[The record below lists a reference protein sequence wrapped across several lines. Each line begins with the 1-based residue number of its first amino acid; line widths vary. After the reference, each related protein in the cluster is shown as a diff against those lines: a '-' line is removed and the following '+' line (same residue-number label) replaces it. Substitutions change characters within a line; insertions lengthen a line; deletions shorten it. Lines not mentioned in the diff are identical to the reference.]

1 MARERTGLYM
11 AGAAI
16 VFAFIAQVAVFVVA
30 AGPNL
35 SASAPVAEAMN
46 VPPAK

>member
-1 MARERTGLYM
+1 MSRDRTGLYM

-16 VFAFIAQVAVFVVA
+16 VFAFIAQIGVFVIA
-30 AGPNL
+30 AGPKL
-35 SASAPVAEAMN
+35 SSSAPVAEAMN

>member
-1 MARERTGLYM
+1 M

-16 VFAFIAQVAVFVVA
+16 VFAFIAQAAVFVIA
-30 AGPNL
+30 AGPTQGP
-35 SASAPVAEAMN
+35 APVAEALN

>member
-1 MARERTGLYM
+1 MSKERTKLYM

-16 VFAFIAQVAVFVVA
+16 VFAVVAQVGVFA
-30 AGPNL
+30 IALSSKTGP
-35 SASAPVAEAMN
+35 APVAEALN

>member
-1 MARERTGLYM
+1 M

-16 VFAFIAQVAVFVVA
+16 VFAFIAQIGVFVIA

-35 SASAPVAEAMN
+35 GQGTVTVAMN
-46 VPPAK
+46 EPAAK

>member
-1 MARERTGLYM
+1 MSRDRTGLYM

-16 VFAFIAQVAVFVVA
+16 VFAFIAQIGVFVIA
-30 AGPNL
+30 AGPKL
-35 SASAPVAEAMN
+35 GQAPVAEAMN

>member
-1 MARERTGLYM
+1 MSRDRTGLYM

-16 VFAFIAQVAVFVVA
+16 VFLFITQIAVFMIA
-30 AGPNL
+30 AGPNQGQ
-35 SASAPVAEAMN
+35 APVAEAMN